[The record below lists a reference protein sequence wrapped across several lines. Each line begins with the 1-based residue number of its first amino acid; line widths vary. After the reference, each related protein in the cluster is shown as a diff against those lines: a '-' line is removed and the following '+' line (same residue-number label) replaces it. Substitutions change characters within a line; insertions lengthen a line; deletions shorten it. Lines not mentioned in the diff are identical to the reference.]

1 MHRLA
6 GKNAL
11 ITGATSDFGRAIA
24 IRFAHEGANVLVA
37 AGDLDLAKEVAAEA
51 EKEGHRAIAEAVEV
65 GDEAQV
71 ERMVRRAAHEL
82 GGIDVLMAA
91 EALSYASYGG
101 GADPRHRIVD
111 KPLADWHRVMNVNL
125 DGTFLTGRAVAR
137 EMIKAGKGG
146 RIINYASAA
155 GVAPIPG
162 SVDYCVAKAGIIMLT
177 RVMAL
182 ELAPHNIRVNAIAP
196 GFLQTAMSAA
206 FFKKGGRT
214 EQAVLDRIPLRRFG
228 EISEVADTAVFLA
241 SDESSYI
248 TGQTLHPN
256 GGLVIL

>member
-1 MHRLA
+1 MLRLA

-24 IRFAHEGANVLVA
+24 IRFAQEGANVLVA
-37 AGDLDLAKEVAAEA
+37 AGDLDLAKEVAADA
-51 EKEGHRAIAEAVEV
+51 EKEGRRAIAEVVEV

-71 ERMVRRAAHEL
+71 ERMVQRAAREL

-91 EALSYASYGG
+91 EALSYASYGQ

-206 FFKKGGRT
+206 FFKKGGRA

-228 EISEVADTAVFLA
+228 ELSEVADTAVFLA
-241 SDESSYI
+241 SDDSSYI

>member
-1 MHRLA
+1 MVRLA

-24 IRFAHEGANVLVA
+24 LRFAAEGANIFVA
-37 AGDLDLAKEVAAEA
+37 AANLDLAREVAAEA
-51 EKEGHRAIAEAVEV
+51 EKEGRKATAFGVEV
-65 GDEAQV
+65 GHEAQV
-71 ERMVRRAAHEL
+71 EAMVECAVREL

-91 EALSYASYGG
+91 EALSYAQYGQ
-101 GADPRHRIVD
+101 AEDPRHRVVD
-111 KPLADWHRVMNVNL
+111 KPLADWRAVMNVNL

-137 EMIKAGKGG
+137 EMVKAGKGG

-155 GVAPIPG
+155 GVAPVSG
-162 SVDYCVAKAGIIMLT
+162 SADYCVAKAAIIMLT

-182 ELAPHNIRVNAIAP
+182 ELAPHNITVNAIAP

-206 FFKKGGRT
+206 FFKPGSRT
-214 EQAVLDRIPLRRFG
+214 AQAVLNRIPLGRFG

-241 SDESSYI
+241 GDDASYI

>member
-1 MHRLA
+1 MLRLA

-11 ITGATSDFGRAIA
+11 VTGATSDFGRAIA
-24 IRFAHEGANVLVA
+24 LRFAAEGANVLIA
-37 AGDLDLAKEVAAEA
+37 AASLDLAREVAAEA
-51 EKEGHRAIAEAVEV
+51 QREGRKAIAYGVEV

-71 ERMVRRAAHEL
+71 EAMVECAVREL

-91 EALSYASYGG
+91 EALSYAQYGQD
-101 GADPRHRIVD
+101 ADPRHRVVD
-111 KPLADWHRVMNVNL
+111 KPLADWRRVMDVDL

-137 EMIKAGKGG
+137 EMVRAGKGG

-155 GVAPIPG
+155 GVAPVSG
-162 SVDYCVAKAGIIMLT
+162 SADYCVAKAAIIMLT

-182 ELAPHNIRVNAIAP
+182 ELAPHHITVNAIAP

-206 FFKKGGRT
+206 FFKPGSRSA
-214 EQAVLDRIPLRRFG
+214 QSVLKRIPLERFG
-228 EISEVADTAVFLA
+228 EISEVADTALFLA
-241 SDESSYI
+241 GADASYL